1 MGDKA
6 HIHMAQ
12 EKVKGYKESFDK
24 ISNATNIDDID
35 ILVNTFISSEQEN
48 FKLFNQVN
56 KMGNEIERFEEQIS
70 NTQKEIELINGGD
83 VENDADNTEKAEKD
97 ILTEAANGGNT
108 NQRQIILKDLKNKIK
123 NTELKT
129 SEYKNKY
136 QESLKTMSSLKD
148 GISLILNKIGIND
161 NNKAMMDM
169 IKNTGVTES
178 NVMEILGVIEQK
190 TNELITNYLAVS
202 SSTTATTENVKD
214 NVISTTT
221 DKNNKDNNNKQLDD
235 KQAEAASLGIG
246 IGAASLQPLVAT
258 PASIF
263 DDFSD
268 EDDDNNDDDNNQ
280 PFSQDQI
287 HHNNNIKQK

>member
-1 MGDKA
+1 MG
-6 HIHMAQ
+6 
-12 EKVKGYKESFDK
+12 
-24 ISNATNIDDID
+24 
-35 ILVNTFISSEQEN
+35 
-48 FKLFNQVN
+48 
-56 KMGNEIERFEEQIS
+56 
-70 NTQKEIELINGGD
+70 
-83 VENDADNTEKAEKD
+83 
-97 ILTEAANGGNT
+97 
-108 NQRQIILKDLKNKIK
+108 
-123 NTELKT
+123 
-129 SEYKNKY
+129 
-136 QESLKTMSSLKD
+136 KTMTSLKD
-148 GISLILNKIGIND
+148 GISLILNKIGID
-161 NNKAMMDM
+161 DGNKAMMDM

-221 DKNNKDNNNKQLDD
+221 DKNNKELDD

-287 HHNNNIKQK
+287 HHNNNIKQKS